1 MMLIYYGL
9 FAFTIAKGY
18 QESNH
23 CSLITGS
30 LSCNRYNNAYL
41 LIGHQRMQ
49 SYLQYRRLREDIQKD
64 LAASQHVIQSSDAS
78 NTAKKEKDSV
88 TGKTSS
94 DQPQVPGVTVSNSK
108 AGDDSV
114 IFVVGW
120 KENDPNNPQCW
131 PMVKK
136 WTVMVTCCILAI
148 ALTIPTSVE
157 GPVQEA
163 FDQHFHV
170 NAMAGSMSTGKANA
184 LICECVI

>member
-1 MMLIYYGL
+1 MRVYYGL

-18 QESNH
+18 QGSNH
-23 CSLITGS
+23 CSFITGS
-30 LSCNRYNNAYL
+30 PSCTKYDNVHP
-41 LIGHQRMQ
+41 LIGCPKMQ
-49 SYLQYRRLREDIQKD
+49 FYLQYRRLRDDIQKD
-64 LAASQHVIQSSDAS
+64 LAASQHVIHSSDAS
-78 NTAKKEKDSV
+78 KTAKKEKDSM
-88 TGKTSS
+88 TGRAFS

-108 AGDDSV
+108 ASDDSV

-170 NAMAGSMSTGKANA
+170 NAMAGSMSTGKTNA
-184 LICECVI
+184 PVCD